1 MKKYIILAIIILI
14 IAAGVFVARG
24 RSPEVTR
31 KEFIRLVDFA
41 IVEEGDVILKEKFY
55 GTLKGVNQTEIYPD
69 VPGKFIKYNVS
80 EGEYVKKDQTVA
92 EIDRS
97 IPGMTY
103 ESAKIKAPINGIVYD
118 LTFLKG
124 QPAMPQMPVAN
135 ISDPSKIM
143 ARIDVPKKT
152 LNKLKECVN
161 AEIVVN
167 GDRYNGQ
174 VSRCSYLPNNRS
186 GLGSVDIILSN
197 SNRKLINGT
206 ASIELFTEKKEGV
219 LRIPHEAYRSDEEGP
234 YIYTIQNSKA
244 VKTPVETGLMGN
256 DYVEIINSIESGDSV
271 ITVGS
276 SFVRDGQKIRI
287 K

>member
-1 MKKYIILAIIILI
+1 MKKYIVLAIIIILI
-14 IAAGVFVARG
+14 VAGIFVARG
-24 RSPEVTR
+24 RRPEVTG
-31 KEFIRLVDFA
+31 KEFIRLVDFT
-41 IVEEGDVILKEKFY
+41 IIEKGDVILKEQFY
-55 GTLKGVNQTEIYPD
+55 GTLKGINQTEIYPD

-80 EGEYVKKDQTVA
+80 EGEYVKKDQTIA

-124 QPAMPQMPVAN
+124 QPVMPQAPVAN
-135 ISDPSKIM
+135 ISDPSRIM
-143 ARIDVPKKT
+143 ARIDVPKNI
-152 LNKLKECVN
+152 LNKLKKCVN
-161 AEIVVN
+161 AEIIVN

-174 VSRCSYLPNNRS
+174 VSRCSYLPNNKS

-206 ASIELFTEKKEGV
+206 ASIELFTEEKDGV
-219 LRIPHEAYRSDEEGP
+219 LRIPHEAYHRDEEGA
-234 YIYTIQNSKA
+234 YIYIIKNSQA

-256 DYVEIINSIESGDSV
+256 DYIEIINSIESGDSV